1 MDSIFF
7 KIGEAFKAITRSVF
21 PDRSFSGPWPENGG
35 VDVTKSHLLFET
47 PDFTKGMA
55 LNGRWIFG
63 SVLKC
68 TKLVVA
74 VLKIRVSVVRFR
86 DWPPL
91 HFKKPLIVLIEG
103 FFLVCRCVRLV

>member
-86 DWPPL
+86 DWPPSI
-91 HFKKPLIVLIEG
+91 PLDSQG
-103 FFLVCRCVRLV
+103 KNANPHRLAFCIAET

>member
-1 MDSIFF
+1 MDSRRF

-35 VDVTKSHLLFET
+35 VDLTKSHLLFEK
-47 PDFTKGMA
+47 PDFTQGMA
-55 LNGRWIFG
+55 LNGRWVFG

-86 DWPPL
+86 DWPPSI
-91 HFKKPLIVLIEG
+91 PLDSQG
-103 FFLVCRCVRLV
+103 KNANPHRLAFCIAET